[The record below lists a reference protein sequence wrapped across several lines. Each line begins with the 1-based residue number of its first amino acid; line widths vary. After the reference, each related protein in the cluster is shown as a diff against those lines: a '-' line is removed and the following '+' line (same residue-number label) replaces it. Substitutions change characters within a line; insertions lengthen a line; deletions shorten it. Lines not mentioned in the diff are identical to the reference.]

1 MFVFFLYYATNQPL
15 KCQKSPSVVGKQAC
29 GADAAAERQSYYPG
43 ATASQSCIR
52 QRPCIQIPPEMCRFN
67 PLFQFSDFY
76 NKAPRHVFIYWFILF
91 VKHSRCIRHHSRCI
105 WKPKSPA
112 DLLNVTELNLFPV
125 FFFFSVL
132 LSFCLCDPEKFRQTF
147 FYSVFFCFPGR
158 S

>member
-1 MFVFFLYYATNQPL
+1 MLLLKDNPTTQEPL
-15 KCQKSPSVVGKQAC
+15 LLNNAFGKDLAF
-29 GADAAAERQSYYPG
+29 
-43 ATASQSCIR
+43 
-52 QRPCIQIPPEMCRFN
+52 QIPPEMCRFY

-125 FFFFSVL
+125 FFFFFSSFVI
-132 LSFCLCDPEKFRQTF
+132 LSLWPRKIPSDIFL
-147 FYSVFFCFPGR
+147 FCFLLFSRKKLGFAAL
-158 S
+158 SWSWSHDLGFIWGEKGAS